1 MTIIIAG
8 SIDMAPENVQK
19 ALETG
24 EPLIT
29 GAKTQDGCLNYE
41 WTIDPSTAGRIWVYE
56 RWASQEALA
65 NHFQNHWY
73 TDMRDALGGFGITGT
88 SIQKYRVDAEEP
100 VYDETMT
107 PRADFF
113 TV

>member
-8 SIDMAPENVQK
+8 SIDMAPENVAG
-19 ALETG
+19 ALATG

-41 WTIDPSTAGRIWVYE
+41 WTADPATPGRIWVYE
-56 RWASQEALA
+56 RWSGEQALS
-65 NHFQNHWY
+65 NHFQNQWY
-73 TDMRDALGGFGITGT
+73 LRMRDELGGFGITGT
-88 SIQKYRVDAEEP
+88 DIQKYRVDAEES